1 MLLCSRPSEDRTI
14 PLSVIA
20 ERTKLSIEDV
30 EHLLMKSLSVS
41 SFWDGGVYCLH
52 LLFYFLILCLIDGRQ
67 KTQVKSK
74 NSNSHFQKI

>member
-1 MLLCSRPSEDRTI
+1 MLKLFCNHICNSRPAEDRTI

-41 SFWDGGVYCLH
+41 IH
-52 LLFYFLILCLIDGRQ
+52 LCPIQ
-67 KTQVKSK
+67 SK
-74 NSNSHFQKI
+74 